1 MRFSETFHVSR
12 LTSHGSVFV
21 LARFSMGLYTCP
33 MLWRVMIV
41 MGCLILGWPGWSRAA
56 EPVVLDVRTE
66 PTGGVRSTATILFPV
81 EPAIIERLLT
91 DYAHWPELFDV
102 RMRMA
107 EIREQDGKVFTD
119 IRIDHVLLPGERR
132 LLSETRTLPTGE
144 LLTELKGG
152 DFKQYRRFW
161 KLIPVDGGA
170 HTRAE
175 FELVVEVDM
184 MVPDWIVVVAMRRDL
199 ESHFR
204 IMREKALQIQQ
215 ELQSNRPQ

>member
-1 MRFSETFHVSR
+1 MKWCA
-12 LTSHGSVFV
+12 L
-21 LARFSMGLYTCP
+21 
-33 MLWRVMIV
+33 IV
-41 MGCLILGWPGWSRAA
+41 VGCLLFGWSEWSRAA

-66 PTGGVRSTATILFPV
+66 PAGGVRATATILFPV
-81 EPAIIERLLT
+81 EPASIQRILT
-91 DYAHWPELFDV
+91 DYAHWPELFEI

-119 IRIDHVLLPGERR
+119 IRIDHALLPGEQR
-132 LLSETRTLPTGE
+132 LLSETRTLPTGG

-170 HTRAE
+170 HTKAE
-175 FELVVEVDM
+175 FELLVEIDSNM
-184 MVPDWIVVVAMRRDL
+184 PNWMVALAMRRDL

-204 IMREKALQIQQ
+204 IIREKALAQH
-215 ELQSNRPQ
+215 ELQSGRSQ

>member
-1 MRFSETFHVSR
+1 M
-12 LTSHGSVFV
+12 FV
-21 LARFSMGLYTCP
+21 LARFSTGLYTCA

-41 MGCLILGWPGWSRAA
+41 MGCLVLGWPGWGRAD

-66 PTGGVRSTATILFPV
+66 PTGGVKATATILFPV
-81 EPAIIERLLT
+81 EAAIIRQLLT
-91 DYAHWPELFDV
+91 DYAHWPDLFDV

-107 EIREQDGKVFTD
+107 EIREHDGKVFTD
-119 IRIDHVLLPGERR
+119 IRIDHALLPGERR

-161 KLIPVDGGA
+161 KLIPIDGGA

-204 IMREKALQIQQ
+204 IVREKAFAQQ
-215 ELQSNRPQ
+215 ESQLGRSQ

>member
-1 MRFSETFHVSR
+1 
-12 LTSHGSVFV
+12 
-21 LARFSMGLYTCP
+21 
-33 MLWRVMIV
+33 MLWGVMIV
-41 MGCLILGWPGWSRAA
+41 VGCLVLGWPGWSRAA
-56 EPVVLDVRTE
+56 EPVLLDVRTE
-66 PTGGVRSTATILFPV
+66 IAGGVKATATILFPV
-81 EPAIIERLLT
+81 EPAIIRQLLI
-91 DYAHWPELFDV
+91 DYARWPELFDV

-119 IRIDHVLLPGERR
+119 IRIDHALLPGERR

-161 KLIPVDGGA
+161 KLTPVNGGA
-170 HTRAE
+170 HTSAE

-199 ESHFR
+199 EAHFR
-204 IMREKALQIQQ
+204 IMREKAFQIQQ
-215 ELQSNRPQ
+215 ELQSGRPQ

>member
-1 MRFSETFHVSR
+1 
-12 LTSHGSVFV
+12 
-21 LARFSMGLYTCP
+21 MGLYNYA
-33 MLWRVMIV
+33 MLWRAMIV
-41 MGCLILGWPGWSRAA
+41 IGCLLLGWSGWSCAA

-66 PTGGVRSTATILFPV
+66 PTGGVRATATILFPV
-81 EPAIIERLLT
+81 EPAIIQRLLT

-107 EIREQDGKVFTD
+107 EVREQDGKAFTD
-119 IRIDHVLLPGERR
+119 IRIDHALLPGERR

-152 DFKQYRRFW
+152 DFKQYRRLW

-170 HTRAE
+170 YTKAE
-175 FELVVEVDM
+175 FELLVEVDTIM
-184 MVPDWIVVVAMRRDL
+184 PDWMTAVAMQRDL

-204 IMREKALQIQQ
+204 ILREKALAQQ
-215 ELQSNRPQ
+215 ELQPGR